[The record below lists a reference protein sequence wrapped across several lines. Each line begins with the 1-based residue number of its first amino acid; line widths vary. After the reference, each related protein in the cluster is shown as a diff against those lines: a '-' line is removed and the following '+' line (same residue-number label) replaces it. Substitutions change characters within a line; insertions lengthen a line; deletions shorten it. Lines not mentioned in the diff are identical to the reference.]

1 MAELTPFVDGWDFV
15 QTLGEG
21 AYGEVKL
28 AVNRVTEEAVAVK
41 ILDGHKANGASENI
55 RKELCIHKM
64 MNNSHIIRFYGH
76 RKDGTL
82 NYLFLEY
89 ASGGE
94 LFDRIEPDQ
103 GMAQSQAQRYFRQL
117 INGVEYLHTRGV
129 AHRDIKPENLLLDDN
144 DNLKISD
151 FGLSTVFRHQGKER
165 KMNKCCGTPPYVAP
179 EVMRKEDYR
188 AEPADIWSCG
198 IVLVAMMAGEL
209 PWDEPTY
216 TCREYCDWLDK
227 KYQLTPWNK
236 IDTVPL
242 ALLKKILEDQPGK
255 RWTIAQIKKDRW
267 YCKTFSKSKGRLLSA
282 SPTTSPASGPF
293 SKRIC
298 SGIDLSPPMAR
309 YDSAERYSSSQPE
322 LRRENPSSSELS
334 QSSMEE
340 LVHGV
345 SFSQPAAPDNLFLA
359 SQTQASQSSQ
369 TPLQRLVK
377 RMTRFVT
384 KCETEKALS
393 DLKAVVDKLGLTWK
407 KVHPNQISVSTTDK
421 RGSQLIFKVFLYDM
435 NGYRLVDF
443 RLSKG
448 DGLEFKRLFV
458 QIKRKMSAVIS
469 KAPAL
474 LPINMPDTAV

>member
-1 MAELTPFVDGWDFV
+1 MAETTPFVDGWDFV

-41 ILDGHKANGASENI
+41 ILDGDKVNGASENI

-64 MNNSHIIRFYGH
+64 MTNSHIIRFYGH

-103 GMAQSQAQRYFRQL
+103 GMAQAQAQRYFRQL
-117 INGVEYLHTRGV
+117 IAGVEYLHTKGV

-165 KMNKCCGTPPYVAP
+165 VMNKCCGTPPYVAP
-179 EVMRKEDYR
+179 EVMRKEEYR

-242 ALLKKILEDQPGK
+242 E
-255 RWTIAQIKKDRW
+255 R
-267 YCKTFSKSKGRLLSA
+267 KTFMLYSY
-282 SPTTSPASGPF
+282 
-293 SKRIC
+293 
-298 SGIDLSPPMAR
+298 R
-309 YDSAERYSSSQPE
+309 YDSSERYASSQPE
-322 LRRENPSSSELS
+322 LRRENTSSSELS

-340 LVHGV
+340 LVQGV
-345 SFSQPAAPDNLFLA
+345 SFSQPAAPDDMFLA

-384 KCETEKALS
+384 KCETEKALAE
-393 DLKAVVDKLGLTWK
+393 LKAVVDKLGLSWK
-407 KVHPNQISVSTTDK
+407 KVHANQISVSTTDK

-458 QIKRKMSAVIS
+458 RIKKKMSAVIS

-474 LPINMPDTAV
+474 LPINMPDTAL

>member
-1 MAELTPFVDGWDFV
+1 MAETTPFVDGWDFV

-41 ILDGHKANGASENI
+41 ILDGDKVNGASENI

-117 INGVEYLHTRGV
+117 ITGVEYLHTKGV
-129 AHRDIKPENLLLDDN
+129 AHRDIKPENLLLDDS

-179 EVMRKEDYR
+179 EVMRKEEYR

-198 IVLVAMMAGEL
+198 IVLVAMMAG
-209 PWDEPTY
+209 
-216 TCREYCDWLDK
+216 
-227 KYQLTPWNK
+227 
-236 IDTVPL
+236 
-242 ALLKKILEDQPGK
+242 ALLKKILEDKPGK

-282 SPTTSPASGPF
+282 SPTTSPAGPF

-309 YDSAERYSSSQPE
+309 YDSSERYSSSQPE
-322 LRRENPSSSELS
+322 LRPENTSSSELS

-340 LVHGV
+340 LVCAV
-345 SFSQPAAPDNLFLA
+345 SFSQPAAPDDMFLA

-384 KCETEKALS
+384 KVETEKALAE
-393 DLKAVVDKLGLTWK
+393 LKVVVDKLGLSWK

-458 QIKRKMSAVIS
+458 RIKRKMTAVIS

-474 LPINMPDTAV
+474 LPINMPDTAL